1 MSQRLSPASSSLVGV
16 NAGGNLIVNLWSVPI
31 LQRSHDYLCSYTA
44 HRPPTRQNVPNA
56 RQSTTVIAR
65 LCLPIHVRK
74 RLEYG
79 RGPLRHGRGEAD
91 ERENR
96 AGEDEEHQHERHDAA
111 LSAEA

>member
-44 HRPPTRQNVPNA
+44 HRPPTRKNAPNA

-65 LCLPIHVRK
+65 LCFPIHVRK
-74 RLEYG
+74 DSSMV
-79 RGPLRHGRGEAD
+79 EARCGTVA
-91 ERENR
+91 ERPM
-96 AGEDEEHQHERHDAA
+96 
-111 LSAEA
+111 SARTGMVKTRSTSMSATMLP